1 MPSSLTNAGKSTG
14 KRFQFEN
21 CSAPASARMPD
32 AFLVPPRK
40 SRMRDMARSNNVL
53 VGEMSLVLA
62 LALVESVAVDLQP
75 SPAVLTNVKYIDAVP
90 LTPSPSPQPQPQ
102 PEPRSSSSQLSEQTI
117 VILSISLVAVLALA
131 VLFCWFCGKR
141 CMRRCCVC
149 CYDEDEEP
157 LVRSSVRS

>member
-1 MPSSLTNAGKSTG
+1 MSPTNAGTSTG

-21 CSAPASARMPD
+21 CSAPASACMPD
-32 AFLVPPRK
+32 TPLVPTRK

-53 VGEMSLVLA
+53 MGKMSWVLA

-75 SPAVLTNVKYIDAVP
+75 SPAVLTNVKYIEAVP
-90 LTPSPSPQPQPQ
+90 LTPSPSPQPRPQ
-102 PEPRSSSSQLSEQTI
+102 PEPRSSSSSKLSEQTI
-117 VILSISLVAVLALA
+117 VILSISLVVVLALV

-149 CYDEDEEP
+149 CFDEEEEP